1 MKQLADEV
9 VGFVRTFLFLHRFL
23 FLYFSSSVPLFYAN
37 TRYWYFFLNSSSITN
52 QKTVVPGCS
61 VIKKARSIPH
71 VNNKSDCFGF
81 VKVGLLIT
89 FSTCRLS
96 RRFADFA
103 LSSHISKQILCLNM
117 VKFIV
122 HLLLT
127 YRRSPC
133 LLEITGRFTSLLP

>member
-1 MKQLADEV
+1 MVWNTYHEVKMKQLADEV

-103 LSSHISKQILCLNM
+103 LRRVISPSRFCVSTWWN
-117 VKFIV
+117 
-122 HLLLT
+122 LLYIFCWLT
-127 YRRSPC
+127 DVLRV
-133 LLEITGRFTSLLP
+133 F